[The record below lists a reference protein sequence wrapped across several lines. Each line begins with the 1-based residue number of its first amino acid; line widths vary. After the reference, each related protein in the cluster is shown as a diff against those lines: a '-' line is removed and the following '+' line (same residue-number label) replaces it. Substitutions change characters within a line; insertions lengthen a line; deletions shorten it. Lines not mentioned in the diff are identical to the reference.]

1 MGVCVDTSLFCLF
14 NFIAAASEFNWLYV
28 VLYSIATDDIG
39 SFFSYFYIL
48 QGRSFVCLERTSI
61 LYKSLALI
69 F

>member
-48 QGRSFVCLERTSI
+48 
-61 LYKSLALI
+61 
-69 F
+69 